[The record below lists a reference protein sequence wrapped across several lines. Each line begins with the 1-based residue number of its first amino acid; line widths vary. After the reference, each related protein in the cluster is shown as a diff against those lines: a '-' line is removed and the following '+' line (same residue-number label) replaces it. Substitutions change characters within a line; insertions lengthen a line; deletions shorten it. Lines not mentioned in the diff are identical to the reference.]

1 MTERFEPA
9 KTVFFDMDG
18 VIAGFEAH
26 AIHRVE
32 TMRPGFTADAPRA
45 HFYIADDYPDY
56 SDDFRYV
63 SASPGFFRELPVLDG
78 VFDAWQST
86 IDAGWQPRILSSP
99 LRSNPTC

>member
-45 HFYIADDYPDY
+45 HFYIADH
-56 SDDFRYV
+56 
-63 SASPGFFRELPVLDG
+63 
-78 VFDAWQST
+78 
-86 IDAGWQPRILSSP
+86 
-99 LRSNPTC
+99 